1 MDNDNT
7 KQPFIIEIMRNF
19 TTIFTLS
26 ALAMSFASIAVI
38 RFLPEIHDVPTLFT
52 SGNTFITIIQI
63 AVSSF
68 FLAFFCVLL
77 ITDRFIPKMRYWL
90 RLLLL
95 LLSALLIFSVS
106 GIIFNWFPVNNPQIW
121 LRFIVCTIICYI
133 FSICLTLLRFKIK
146 GKKYNKLLANYK
158 ARKKNSI

>member
-1 MDNDNT
+1 MDNENT
-7 KQPFIIEIMRNF
+7 KQPFIIELMRNF

-26 ALAMSFASIAVI
+26 VLAISIASIAVD
-38 RFLPEIHDVPTLFT
+38 RFLPEIQNIPTLLT
-52 SGNTFITIIQI
+52 SGNTFISIIQF

-68 FLAFFCVLL
+68 ILTFFCVLL

-95 LLSALLIFSVS
+95 LLSALLIFSVF
-106 GIIFNWFPVNNPQIW
+106 GIIFKWFPVNNPQIW
-121 LRFIVCTIICYI
+121 LRFILCTIICYI
-133 FSICLTLLRFKIK
+133 FSISLTLLRSKIE

-158 ARKKNSI
+158 SRKKNAI

>member
-1 MDNDNT
+1 MDNENT
-7 KQPFIIEIMRNF
+7 KQPFIIELMRNF

-26 ALAMSFASIAVI
+26 VLAISIASIAAV
-38 RFLPEIHDVPTLFT
+38 RFLPEIQNIPTLLT
-52 SGNTFITIIQI
+52 SGNTFISIIQF

-68 FLAFFCVLL
+68 ILAFFCVLL

-95 LLSALLIFSVS
+95 LLSALLIFSIAA
-106 GIIFNWFPVNNPQIW
+106 IIFKWFPTDDPQTW
-121 LRFIVCTIICYI
+121 LRFILCTIICYI
-133 FSICLTLLRFKIK
+133 LSISLTLLRLKIE

-158 ARKKNSI
+158 ARKKNTG